1 MSKTQGRDLVRR
13 DAQIELAA
21 SQELDDV
28 LGATVEISCGCGRSG
43 CGEVIALPRGLYER
57 AQRQERS
64 LLVPGHE
71 LPRIKLGRYDAFVV
85 VVEERPAAAAG
96 TDT

>member
-1 MSKTQGRDLVRR
+1 MRR
-13 DAQIELAA
+13 DAQFELAA

-43 CGEVIALPRGLYER
+43 CGEVIAVPRSLYKR
-57 AQRQERS
+57 AQRQRRS